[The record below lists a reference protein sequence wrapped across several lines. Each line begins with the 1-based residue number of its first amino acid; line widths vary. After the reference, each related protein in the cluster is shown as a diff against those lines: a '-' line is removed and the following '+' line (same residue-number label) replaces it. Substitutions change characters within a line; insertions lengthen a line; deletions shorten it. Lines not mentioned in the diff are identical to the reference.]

1 MSFRLKGSPKRST
14 KLALQGVI
22 EGGRLDGFRYT
33 FERFS
38 GVMQGGKATVRVH
51 LIVSREH
58 WPFPKSVVLSAS
70 EFLRL
75 APVAGE
81 RAKRIDALP
90 LIRDVLQAAG

>member
-1 MSFRLKGSPKRST
+1 VSFRLKGSPKRST

-38 GVMQGGKATVRVH
+38 AVTQSGKASVRVH

-58 WPFPKSVVLSAS
+58 WPFPKSVVLCAS
-70 EFLRL
+70 DFLRL

-81 RAKRIDALP
+81 RSRRIDVLP
-90 LIRDVLQAAG
+90 LNRDVLQAAG